1 VHVIAMAETILGN
14 VNHLSKPAN
23 YDYSCKSQAI
33 LNLGGL

>member
-23 YDYSCKSQAI
+23 Y
-33 LNLGGL
+33 